1 MSITAICSGE
11 SPESPLGFEAC
22 GFCESQLG
30 AMVLG
35 QLEFIET
42 VIDYCRF
49 PIPFTQL
56 CSWPS

>member
-22 GFCESQLG
+22 GFCESQLR

-42 VIDYCRF
+42 EILVRSSNSG
-49 PIPFTQL
+49 QQR
-56 CSWPS
+56 